1 MTLLIAATLQ
11 VVTVSGCG
19 SLRKVPPMES
29 HEVSNASD
37 SSIVKLIRE
46 ELANADLVIEQSVVE
61 YYPPQPDVQCPDSA
75 LAITPAVSED
85 NAYPI
90 VEHPPKIRNPTPA
103 SDSQTQ
109 GAVRRTVNTK
119 IRLQAV
125 KSNLVDSTSV
135 ALAEE
140 NHTEDLQVEQTKET
154 APESNAVKILRL
166 VATAR
171 IGHIGQID
179 RLLINHPFNELM
191 RPIDCVELLGFQYWN
206 AHLVFLWYDP
216 LKIFKNRMSLRK
228 LPLAPHFDPDN
239 LISSDIARHYE
250 TICEISGD
258 FRLVFL
264 RHLHQQACC
273 QQP

>member
-61 YYPPQPDVQCPDSA
+61 YYPPQPEEQCPDSA

-103 SDSQTQ
+103 TDSQTQ

-166 VATAR
+166 VA
-171 IGHIGQID
+171 II
-179 RLLINHPFNELM
+179 
-191 RPIDCVELLGFQYWN
+191 LGLAILAYIIIKLRFK
-206 AHLVFLWYDP
+206 FL
-216 LKIFKNRMSLRK
+216 
-228 LPLAPHFDPDN
+228 
-239 LISSDIARHYE
+239 
-250 TICEISGD
+250 
-258 FRLVFL
+258 
-264 RHLHQQACC
+264 
-273 QQP
+273 

>member
-61 YYPPQPDVQCPDSA
+61 YYPPQPEEQCPDSA

-103 SDSQTQ
+103 PSSQKQ
-109 GAVRRTVNTK
+109 GAVRRTVDTK

-125 KSNLVDSTSV
+125 KSQTSDSTSA
-135 ALAEE
+135 ALVTTQSQTDAE
-140 NHTEDLQVEQTKET
+140 VFQTKQTE
-154 APESNAVKILRL
+154 PEGKAIPILRL
-166 VATAR
+166 VA
-171 IGHIGQID
+171 IILGI
-179 RLLINHPFNELM
+179 LLVGYIVIKLRFK
-191 RPIDCVELLGFQYWN
+191 
-206 AHLVFLWYDP
+206 FL
-216 LKIFKNRMSLRK
+216 
-228 LPLAPHFDPDN
+228 
-239 LISSDIARHYE
+239 
-250 TICEISGD
+250 
-258 FRLVFL
+258 
-264 RHLHQQACC
+264 
-273 QQP
+273 

>member
-1 MTLLIAATLQ
+1 MARCAVAIVTAALISSCGAARRL
-11 VVTVSGCG
+11 
-19 SLRKVPPMES
+19 PPQEVHQSES
-29 HEVSNASD
+29 SSD
-37 SSIVKLIRE
+37 STIVKLIRQ
-46 ELANADLVIEQSVVE
+46 ELQNADLVVEQHVVE
-61 YYPPQPDVQCPDSA
+61 YYPPEPDASFPDSA

-103 SDSQTQ
+103 TDTQTQ

-166 VATAR
+166 VAVILGLA
-171 IGHIGQID
+171 
-179 RLLINHPFNELM
+179 LLAYIIIKLRFK
-191 RPIDCVELLGFQYWN
+191 
-206 AHLVFLWYDP
+206 FL
-216 LKIFKNRMSLRK
+216 
-228 LPLAPHFDPDN
+228 
-239 LISSDIARHYE
+239 
-250 TICEISGD
+250 
-258 FRLVFL
+258 
-264 RHLHQQACC
+264 
-273 QQP
+273 